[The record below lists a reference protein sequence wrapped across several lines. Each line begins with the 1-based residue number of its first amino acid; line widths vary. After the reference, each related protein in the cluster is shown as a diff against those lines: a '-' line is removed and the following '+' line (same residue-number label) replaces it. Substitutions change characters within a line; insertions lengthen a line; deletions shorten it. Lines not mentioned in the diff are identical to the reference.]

1 VKVGILAVVLCA
13 AAASVAARQQA
24 PPFRSRVDA
33 VRVDV
38 LVTDGRKPI
47 GGLTRDDFALSD
59 NGVSQEI
66 EDLTIEEVPFSMLLA
81 LDTSSS
87 VAGGPLKDLQRAAR
101 TAADALH
108 PADRA
113 SVMTFWQDIQSL
125 SGWKP
130 PGSALLEAIDHARV
144 GGATGLFDAA
154 LAAILHRDPEPGR
167 RGLVLL
173 FTDGDDTASWLPAR
187 AVLDAAARTDAVVYT
202 VSLGRPNVNAPLKVR
217 SGIRLAPTDPILD
230 TTPFLSELAERTGGE
245 LLIEG
250 TTAELNA
257 TFAHIVTEFRSR
269 YLLTYSPQR
278 VDAGG
283 WHRIDVRLTK
293 RPGKVKAR
301 RGYQR

>member
-1 VKVGILAVVLCA
+1 LI
-13 AAASVAARQQA
+13 
-24 PPFRSRVDA
+24 D
-33 VRVDV
+33 
-38 LVTDGRKPI
+38 
-47 GGLTRDDFALSD
+47 
-59 NGVSQEI
+59 
-66 EDLTIEEVPFSMLLA
+66 TIE
-81 LDTSSS
+81 
-87 VAGGPLKDLQRAAR
+87 RA
-101 TAADALH
+101 
-108 PADRA
+108 RA
-113 SVMTFWQDIQSL
+113 
-125 SGWKP
+125 
-130 PGSALLEAIDHARV
+130 

-202 VSLGRPNVNAPLKVR
+202 VSLGRPSVNSPLRTR

-245 LLIEG
+245 MLISG
-250 TTAELNA
+250 TTASLES
-257 TFAHIVTEFRSR
+257 TFEHIVTEFRSR
-269 YLLTYSPQR
+269 YLLTYSPGN

-293 RPGKVKAR
+293 RSGKVQAR

>member
-1 VKVGILAVVLCA
+1 MKIGAAIVLC
-13 AAASVAARQQA
+13 VAAEIVGAPQQPA
-24 PPFRSRVDA
+24 PFRSRVDA

-47 GGLTRDDFALSD
+47 GGLTRDDFAVSD
-59 NGVSQEI
+59 NGAPQAI

-101 TAADALH
+101 SAADALR
-108 PADRA
+108 PSDRA
-113 SVMTFWQDIQSL
+113 CVLTFWEDIQTL
-125 SGWKP
+125 SHWEPRGP
-130 PGSALLEAIDHARV
+130 ALIEAISKARA

-154 LAAILHRDPEPGR
+154 LVAVLHRDPEPGR

-173 FTDGDDTASWLPAR
+173 FTDGDDTASWLPGR

-202 VSLGRPNVNAPLKVR
+202 VSLGRPSVNAPLKTR
-217 SGIRLAPTDPILD
+217 SGTRLAPTDPILD
-230 TTPFLSELAERTGGE
+230 ATPFLNELADRTGGE
-245 LLIEG
+245 MLIQG
-250 TTAELNA
+250 TMAALDS
-257 TFAHIVTEFRSR
+257 TFEHIVTEFRSR
-269 YLLTYSPQR
+269 YLLTYSPQN

-293 RPGKVKAR
+293 RSGKVKAR

>member
-1 VKVGILAVVLCA
+1 MRSAFFAAVCC
-13 AAASVAARQQA
+13 VAAEIVVSPQQA
-24 PPFRSRVDA
+24 PFRSRVDA

-59 NGVSQEI
+59 NGVAQAI
-66 EDLTIEEVPFSMLLA
+66 DDVTIEEVPFSMLLA

-87 VAGGPLKDLQRAAR
+87 MSGGALKDLQRAAR
-101 TAADALH
+101 TAAGALR

-113 SVMTFWQDIQSL
+113 CVLTFWEDIQAL
-125 SGWKP
+125 SHWGP
-130 PGSALLEAIDHARV
+130 PGPSVIEAIGRARA
-144 GGATGLFDAA
+144 GGATSLFDAA
-154 LAAILHRDPEPGR
+154 LTAILHRDPEPGR

-173 FTDGDDTASWLPAR
+173 FTDGDDTASWLPGR

-202 VSLGRPNVNAPLKVR
+202 VTLGKPNVNTPLKTR
-217 SGIRLAPTDPILD
+217 SGIRLAPTDPIVD

-245 LLIEG
+245 MLVEG
-250 TTAELNA
+250 TTSALEN
-257 TFAHIVTEFRSR
+257 TFEHIVTEFRSR
-269 YLLTYSPQR
+269 YLLTFAPQN

-293 RPGKVKAR
+293 RSGKVKAR
-301 RGYQR
+301 RGYER

>member
-1 VKVGILAVVLCA
+1 MKVVVLALVCCA
-13 AAASVAARQQA
+13 AAGIAAAPQQA
-24 PPFRSRVDA
+24 TPFHSRVDA

-47 GGLTRDDFALSD
+47 GGLTRDDFALTD
-59 NGVSQEI
+59 NGAPQEI

-101 TAADALH
+101 SAVGALR
-108 PADRA
+108 PSDRA
-113 SVMTFWQDIQSL
+113 CILTFWEDIQAL
-125 SGWKP
+125 SHWEPRGP
-130 PGSALLEAIDHARV
+130 ALIEAISNARA
-144 GGATGLFDAA
+144 GGATGLFDAS
-154 LAAILHRDPEPGR
+154 LAAILHRDPDPGR

-202 VSLGRPNVNAPLKVR
+202 VSLGRPSQGAPLKTR

-250 TTAELNA
+250 TTSALDS
-257 TFAHIVTEFRSR
+257 TFEHIVTEFRSR
-269 YLLTYSPQR
+269 YLLTYSPHN
-278 VDAGG
+278 VEAGG
-283 WHRIDVRLTK
+283 WHRIEVRLT
-293 RPGKVKAR
+293 RRSGKVKAR
-301 RGYQR
+301 RGYER